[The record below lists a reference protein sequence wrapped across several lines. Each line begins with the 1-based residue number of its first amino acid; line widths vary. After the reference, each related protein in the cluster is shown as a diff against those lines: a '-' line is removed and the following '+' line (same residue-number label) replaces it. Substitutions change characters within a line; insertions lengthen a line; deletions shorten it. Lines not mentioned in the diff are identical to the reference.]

1 MKGRYGAVLALVV
14 LSFVVQEAVPDT
26 DGTRLIV
33 TWLQAGTLVAAVRAA
48 RAPHRLVRLAALLAA
63 VVAVLA
69 TLSLIVGGSVRT
81 NTISSATAL
90 LVGVAPVVLASGLIR
105 DVRAT
110 MRVSLQTL
118 CGVLAI
124 YLLIGM
130 FFSFAYAITSEVGN
144 GPFFAELS
152 DPNQSDFLYFSYTTL
167 TTTGYG
173 DLTAVPNVGRTLAV
187 TEALTG
193 QIYLVTIVALIVS
206 NLGPRRRRPE
216 A

>member
-1 MKGRYGAVLALVV
+1 MKGRYALVLLLVV
-14 LSFVVQEAVPDT
+14 LSFVVQEALPDT
-26 DGTRLIV
+26 DLTTLLV
-33 TWLQAGTLVAAVRAA
+33 TWLQAGTLVAAVLAA
-48 RAPHRLVRLAALLAA
+48 RAPHRLVRAAALLAA
-63 VVAVLA
+63 VAAVVG
-69 TLSLIVGGSVRT
+69 TLSLLAGGSVRT
-81 NTISSATAL
+81 NAIAIATAL
-90 LVGVAPVVLASGLIR
+90 LVGVAPVVLAGGLIR

-110 MRVSLQTL
+110 MTVTLQTL

-130 FFSFAYAITSEVGN
+130 FFSFTYAVVDEISNTPFFSEV
-144 GPFFAELS
+144 S
-152 DPNQSDFLYFSYTTL
+152 DPDRSDFLYFSYTTL
-167 TTTGYG
+167 TTTGFG

-187 TEALTG
+187 TEALMG